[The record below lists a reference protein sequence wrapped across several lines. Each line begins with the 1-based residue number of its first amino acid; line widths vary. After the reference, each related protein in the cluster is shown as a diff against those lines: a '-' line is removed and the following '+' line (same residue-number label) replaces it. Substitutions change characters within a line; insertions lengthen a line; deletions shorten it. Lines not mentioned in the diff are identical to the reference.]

1 MENLVKNQ
9 QKAYI
14 YALIAVFLWSTV
26 ASVFKIT
33 LQSLSVAQLVFY
45 AVLTSVCTLLI
56 IVIKKNLLQKVT
68 IHFKENYKMILLLGL
83 LNPFLQYIILFK
95 AYDLLPVQEAQT
107 INFTWALM
115 LTYLSIPLLGHKP
128 TLNDFVAGIICY
140 FGVLIIATKGDPL
153 SLDFTNTYGVFL
165 ALLTTVIWS
174 LYWIYNTKVKV
185 EPVVG
190 LFSNFLI
197 GLPFVFI
204 YYIYMED
211 FSLPNMEGLL
221 GAIYIG
227 LFEMSITFMF
237 WLNAMKLTY
246 STSKIAN
253 LIFIAPFLSLVFI
266 YFLVDEKI
274 LLATVVG
281 LVLIVFGLLIQQ
293 AHSIKKKIK
302 K

>member
-56 IVIKKNLLQKVT
+56 IVIKKNLLQKVV
-68 IHFKENYKMILLLGL
+68 IHFKENFKMILLLGL

-140 FGVLIIATKGDPL
+140 FGVLIIATKGNPL

-266 YFLVDEKI
+266 YFLVGEKI